1 MNRENNST
9 LTSVQKTYWQNERGA
24 AMLLSI
30 MLMVV
35 LSLLTITLFELLT
48 ASTQITG
55 NHRLEIRTL
64 YVADAGVE
72 AAINKLRDNPD
83 WSDGFTDEFPIG
95 TGNKYTVGVV
105 DVPPTNL
112 AIYAEKDITSVGT
125 IGGFDRTILV
135 HVKIIWIGRSDP
147 PEYSVATTSWRLV

>member
-1 MNRENNST
+1 MLKGDHPQS
-9 LTSVQKTYWQNERGA
+9 ERGA

-48 ASTQITG
+48 ASTQIAG

-64 YVADAGVE
+64 YIADAGVE
-72 AAINKLRDNPD
+72 AAINELRDDPT
-83 WSDGFTDEFPIG
+83 WGTGFTDIAFG
-95 TGNKYTVGVV
+95 DGKYTVNVF
-105 DVPPTNL
+105 DAAPTNP
-112 AIYAEKDITSVGT
+112 AIYDEKDIISTGT
-125 IGGFDRTILV
+125 IGGFDRTVSV
-135 HVKIIWIGRSDP
+135 HVKIIWIGGSDP

>member
-1 MNRENNST
+1 MNRVDSPT
-9 LTSVQKTYWQNERGA
+9 VILTRRFHLQEQRGA

-64 YVADAGVE
+64 YIADAGVE
-72 AAINKLRDNPD
+72 AAINVLRDAPD
-83 WSDGFTDEFPIG
+83 ESDDIPETVFGDG
-95 TGNKYTVGVV
+95 TYTVLVE
-105 DVPPTNL
+105 DFPPHKSGN
-112 AIYAEKDITSVGT
+112 IC
-125 IGGFDRTILV
+125 
-135 HVKIIWIGRSDP
+135 
-147 PEYSVATTSWRLV
+147 

>member
-1 MNRENNST
+1 MNKVDSPT
-9 LTSVQKTYWQNERGA
+9 LILTQRSHLQNERGA

-35 LSLLTITLFELLT
+35 LSILTITLFELLT

-55 NHRLEIRTL
+55 NHRLEVRTL

-72 AAINKLRDNPD
+72 AAINELRDDPT
-83 WSDGFTDEFPIG
+83 WGVGFTDIAFG
-95 TGNKYTVGVV
+95 DGKYTVGVANF
-105 DVPPTNL
+105 PPTNM

-125 IGGFDRTILV
+125 IDGFDRTVLV
-135 HVKIIWIGRSDP
+135 HVKIIRMGTSAP
-147 PEYSVATTSWRLV
+147 PIYSVATSSWRLI